1 MATQPTNLPVP
12 SESPRDL
19 KFNAGKIDEFVTSM
33 QREYEDRFGNK
44 HYTIEGLRWIAQ
56 QAISTFGYV
65 TLDSFEDGNTLTLP
79 NHVLRLEA
87 TGEYYRWDGALPKD
101 VPAGSTPE
109 STGGIGVGAWLSVG
123 DASLRSDLNRETGAS
138 IVGTS
143 SGNTVQEE
151 LDKVKLKFASFA
163 AMRASTSSEI
173 GDYALLTGWHADY
186 QGYGS
191 GIFQCVDKTDL
202 TDDGG
207 TIAVSSSYA
216 WIRITG
222 HENVTDFGVVPDAG
236 ESFDNKKYIS
246 AAHDYSSGILIP
258 AGVYHTSYLEFKKK
272 LILTTRGYVEIN
284 QIGDDSDLIT
294 LQSPDGTISTASQTD
309 GSRIENL
316 VLVPSTGKYG
326 IHTFFNGRGIV
337 SGVEI
342 RGGKGFWFDGVSQYV
357 VTNCASRDSDATG
370 YLITMKKTANNDSIG
385 TWLHLEKSFVANS
398 KESGIKSIHYPS
410 LWIDNPVITNCSTG
424 IECSA
429 DSDAHPTVA
438 YTSVKITNG
447 DVDASTNQGIIM
459 IGVIWPQLVGCWV
472 SGGRE
477 TASPGVLMRGCRNL
491 VVDGGQFVN
500 NGGHGISLEGCHYG
514 TVSGVMAQ
522 NNGQYGINCE
532 YSDQQSELI
541 TFSNNNCSTTPENFI
556 PGAQVRGLNIQGYKI
571 AAIGNICQGNTES
584 NYINGAAEKSEVG
597 NITQ

>member
-1 MATQPTNLPVP
+1 
-12 SESPRDL
+12 
-19 KFNAGKIDEFVTSM
+19 
-33 QREYEDRFGNK
+33 
-44 HYTIEGLRWIAQ
+44 
-56 QAISTFGYV
+56 
-65 TLDSFEDGNTLTLP
+65 
-79 NHVLRLEA
+79 
-87 TGEYYRWDGALPKD
+87 
-101 VPAGSTPE
+101 
-109 STGGIGVGAWLSVG
+109 
-123 DASLRSDLNRETGAS
+123 
-138 IVGTS
+138 
-143 SGNTVQEE
+143 
-151 LDKVKLKFASFA
+151 
-163 AMRASTSSEI
+163 MRASTSSEI

-294 LQSPDGTISTASQTD
+294 LQSPDGTIATASQTD

-357 VTNCASRDSDATG
+357 VTNCASRDSDSTG

-429 DSDAHPTVA
+429 DSEAHPTVA

-472 SGGRE
+472 SGGRD

-541 TFSNNNCSTTPENFI
+541 TFSNNNCSTTPDNFI

-584 NYINGAAEKSEVG
+584 NYINGAAEKAEVG